1 MTIKT
6 TRSTRKSDGRAQHL
20 KTVHAQRKRKTE
32 QRVMRALSVIRDEG
46 EHVTFSLV
54 SQVSGVSR
62 TTLYNTPRLRRVIE
76 QMIAKQGNAHRN
88 MAAVH
93 SADTATI
100 ARLRGEVSKLKK
112 KVRWQADMI
121 AVLNDRGPVL
131 RDEDLVDRL

>member
-6 TRSTRKSDGRAQHL
+6 TRTRKSDGRAQHL

-46 EHVTFSLV
+46 EAVTFSLV

-76 QMIAKQGNAHRN
+76 QMIAKQGNTHRN